1 MASMS
6 VSGSSDTVQPLLGLF
21 STLPN
26 ELLIPNII
34 SLLEPKHFAKCR
46 LLSKTWKIFLHD
58 PRVFFVYC
66 KARQMTKTGF
76 MWSMAMGDG
85 VLAQMFIQ
93 VDKTLDLKYA
103 LRVAAYQGFSATVID
118 LLLGKGIDVDLPDD
132 TNMTLLH
139 KAALGG
145 HPNTVRHLLARGADI
160 NSQDHQ
166 RYTPLHTACASG
178 NVGAV
183 GVLLE
188 KKPQILRD
196 MDGNTA
202 SAVAEMNGHTE
213 VLLAYF

>member
-1 MASMS
+1 MASMH
-6 VSGSSDTVQPLLGLF
+6 VSSSSGPVLPLGFF

-26 ELLIPNII
+26 ELLIKNII
-34 SLLEPKHFAKCR
+34 FLLEPENFAKCR
-46 LLSKTWKIFLHD
+46 LLSKTWKALMQD
-58 PRVFFVYC
+58 PGVFFVYC
-66 KARQMTKTGF
+66 KARQMTKTGLR
-76 MWSMAMGDG
+76 WSMAMGDV
-85 VLAQMFIQ
+85 VLVQEFIQ
-93 VDKTLDLKYA
+93 EDKTLDLKYA
-103 LRVAAYQGFSATVID
+103 LRVAAYQGFSASVID
-118 LLLGKGIDVDLPDD
+118 LLLSKGFDVHLPDD

-139 KAALGG
+139 KAARGG

-166 RYTPLHTACASG
+166 LYTPLHTACASG

-188 KKPQILRD
+188 KRPQILRD

-202 SAVAEMNGHTE
+202 SAVAEMNGHTD